1 MQKFTLLPSV
11 QAGPFSNSNKMVD
24 LDIPENHL
32 CDLSQSFVQLE
43 CMVQPTGDLAGKVA
57 NLCLKNTDDDGITPM
72 NVDLI
77 KNCNLT
83 SAMKGKL
90 EDIRRVN
97 ILSHNLEEMSKSS
110 VKKLSTV
117 DSLYQIHAN
126 DTNILLSPFVE
137 FHKIGSVA
145 SAYINAHLRIPLSQ
159 LVQLGSMSA
168 FDTSKLG
175 KCRLHL
181 ELDDLTKLKV
191 YQQLVLDSV
200 GNNSTITA
208 VPANNITSGNT
219 VVITAPY
226 DSLEMSPWFV
236 GQLINING
244 IIQPATTSSLLTTT
258 PATITAIAYAEDT
271 GLITLTTDT
280 PLAALTSPNVY
291 ASITVSEFKS
301 ANAAPNGTFTIL
313 GAKLGLCTVDGAKV
327 ESPNELEYLT
337 FTSEE
342 YSVGAQ
348 AFMNK
353 VFEIEP
359 ECVNAFLLFNN
370 GTVLSTNNDI
380 TSYRLR
386 CDNVDLFDRDI
397 FLGYSSGENAI
408 TNDPSHYEMLNKTF
422 LNAGIPLK
430 SLVASNVERISV
442 APSTKFLEETSI
454 LMICAPVPMT
464 ANSKKFQVNLEAKDT
479 TIGNVILYKQVV
491 KSIKM

>member
-11 QAGPFSNSNKMVD
+11 QGGPFDGSSNKMLD
-24 LDIPENHL
+24 FDIPENHM

-43 CMVQPTGDLAGKVA
+43 CMVQPTGDLAAYVA
-57 NLCLKNTDDDGITPM
+57 NLCVRNAEAHDITPM
-72 NVDLI
+72 NIDLV
-77 KNCNLT
+77 KNCNLV

-90 EDIRRVN
+90 EDIRRCD
-97 ILSHNLEEMSKSS
+97 ILGHNLAEMSQSS

-126 DTNILLSPFVE
+126 DTDILLSNFVE
-137 FHKIGSVA
+137 FHKIGSVP

-159 LVQLGSMSA
+159 LVQLGSMTA
-168 FDTSKLG
+168 FDTSKFG
-175 KCRLHL
+175 RCRLHL
-181 ELDDLTKLKV
+181 ELNDLKKLEV

-200 GNNSTITA
+200 GDNSTITA

-219 VVITAPY
+219 IVITGAY
-226 DSLEMSPWFV
+226 DSLEISPWYV
-236 GQLINING
+236 GQRINING
-244 IIQPATTSSLLTTT
+244 ITQPATTSALITA
-258 PATITAIAYAEDT
+258 ATITAIAYAEDT
-271 GLITLTTDT
+271 GIITLTTDT

-301 ANAAPNGTFTIL
+301 ANAAPNGTLIIL

-327 ESPNELEYLT
+327 ETPNELQYLT

-342 YSVGAQ
+342 YSVGEQ

-359 ECVNAFLLFNN
+359 ECVNTFLLWNN
-370 GTVLSTNNDI
+370 GSVLSTNTDI

-397 FLGYSSGENAI
+397 FLGYSSGENAT

-430 SLVASNVERISV
+430 SLVAGNVVRTSI
-442 APSTKFLEETSI
+442 ATTTKYAEENNI

-464 ANSKKFQVNLEAKDT
+464 AVSKKFQVNLEAKDT

-491 KSIKM
+491 KSIKL